1 MNSRERR
8 EYQAHGHE
16 LDSLDDGLEELPEIS
31 RAMQAKID
39 GNKAYGDGVKLE
51 DGPKEFNAEWRQGW
65 NDALHWKASA
75 FQNYIKYRTLFDGN
89 YRPQWAAR
97 STFERFQETRK
108 KKIDFLEGR
117 YPDFPA
123 AYTKYKEQRR

>member
-1 MNSRERR
+1 MTGLTQQER
-8 EYQAHGHE
+8 
-16 LDSLDDGLEELPEIS
+16 LEALLEDVPDMS
-31 RAMQAKID
+31 PAMRARAA

-75 FQNYIKYRTLFDGN
+75 FQTYIKHRTLFDGE
-89 YRPQWAAR
+89 YCPPWAGR
-97 STFERFQETRK
+97 STLKDIQERRK

-123 AYTKYKEQRR
+123 AYVKYKEQRR

>member
-1 MNSRERR
+1 MTGLPDYPWENPS
-8 EYQAHGHE
+8 
-16 LDSLDDGLEELPEIS
+16 DDDLAPVPEMS
-31 RAMQAKID
+31 PRMQARTA

-51 DGPKEFNAEWRQGW
+51 DGPKEFNADWRMGW
-65 NDALHWKASA
+65 NDALRWKASA

-89 YRPQWAAR
+89 YRPPWATR
-97 STFERFQETRK
+97 STFERFQEHRK

-123 AYTKYKEQRR
+123 AYVKYKEGR

>member
-1 MNSRERR
+1 MTGKT
-8 EYQAHGHE
+8 Q
-16 LDSLDDGLEELPEIS
+16 LDRLGALLEDVPDMS
-31 RAMQAKID
+31 PSMQARVA
-39 GNKAYGDGVKLE
+39 GNKAYGEGVKLE

-89 YRPQWAAR
+89 YRPQWASR

-123 AYTKYKEQRR
+123 AYGKHKAWKAGK

>member
-1 MNSRERR
+1 MSGKT
-8 EYQAHGHE
+8 Q
-16 LDSLDDGLEELPEIS
+16 LDRLGALLEDVPDMS
-31 RAMQAKID
+31 PSMQARVA
-39 GNKAYGDGVKLE
+39 GNKAYGEGVKLE
-51 DGPKEFNAEWRQGW
+51 DGPKEFNVEWRQGW

-75 FQNYIKYRTLFDGN
+75 FQNYIKHRTLFDGN
-89 YRPQWAAR
+89 YRPPWASR

-123 AYTKYKEQRR
+123 AYVKYKEGR

>member
-1 MNSRERR
+1 MTSKT
-8 EYQAHGHE
+8 Q
-16 LDSLDDGLEELPEIS
+16 LDRLGALLEDVPDMS
-31 RAMQAKID
+31 PSMQARVA
-39 GNKAYGDGVKLE
+39 GNKAYGEGVKLE

-65 NDALHWKASA
+65 NDALHWKVSA
-75 FQNYIKYRTLFDGN
+75 FQNYIKHRTLFDGK
-89 YRPQWAAR
+89 YRPPWASR

-123 AYTKYKEQRR
+123 AYVKYKEGR

>member
-1 MNSRERR
+1 MSGKT
-8 EYQAHGHE
+8 Q
-16 LDSLDDGLEELPEIS
+16 LDRLGALLEDVPDMS
-31 RAMQAKID
+31 PSMQARVA

-51 DGPKEFNAEWRQGW
+51 DGPKEFNADWRQGW
-65 NDALHWKASA
+65 NDALHWKSSA

-89 YRPQWAAR
+89 YRPPWASR

-123 AYTKYKEQRR
+123 AYAKYKEGK

>member
-1 MNSRERR
+1 MSGKTQLNR
-8 EYQAHGHE
+8 
-16 LDSLDDGLEELPEIS
+16 LEALLEDVPEMS
-31 RAMQAKID
+31 PAMQAKVA

-51 DGPKEFNAEWRQGW
+51 DGPKEFNADWRQGW
-65 NDALHWKASA
+65 NDALHWKSSA

-89 YRPQWAAR
+89 YRPPWASR

-123 AYTKYKEQRR
+123 CLLYTSDAADE